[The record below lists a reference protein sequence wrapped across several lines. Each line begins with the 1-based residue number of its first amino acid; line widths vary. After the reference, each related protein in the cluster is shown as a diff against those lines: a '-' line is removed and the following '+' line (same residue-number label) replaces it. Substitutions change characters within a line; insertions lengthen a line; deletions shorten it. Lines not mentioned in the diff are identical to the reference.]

1 MFNQNRFFSLSFIL
15 SCCLA
20 IGCASVSPAP
30 YAGDGGATQIK
41 GSGEIQYKSFLGPS
55 KNDKRVAYKKAQI
68 NALSAYIDKTRG
80 NSGMSLFNAKKEG
93 IEEQLDAL
101 ILNTIQIGEDKD
113 KGKKSYKVVVRIKIN
128 KNTLDNWLGA
138 SECIGEA
145 PNMTFVFVARQQ
157 SKVTTD
163 ANSTD
168 NVRLADQTDY
178 RVSTSTEVNVAM
190 SNIFSENCYEVIDAA
205 YLEEDSEGLV
215 DVGMIKEDFSRGNDV
230 SPTTI
235 RNAVI
240 GARELEV
247 FYFGLGTLDIGTG
260 IINQSTGLQ
269 QVHVTVTGK
278 VLSLKKRFPRTIAA
292 IGPVQYS
299 GTGPT
304 QSVARNNALKLA
316 AQRAAKDLVDQFR
329 NKKIN

>member
-168 NVRLADQTDY
+168 N
-178 RVSTSTEVNVAM
+178 EVNVAM

-292 IGPVQYS
+292 IGQRFS
-299 GTGPT
+299 G
-304 QSVARNNALKLA
+304 S
-316 AQRAAKDLVDQFR
+316 
-329 NKKIN
+329 I